1 MDRTKNVFLLGKRI
15 FIRLYLQLSQ
25 LVHSMRFYV
34 LAGWELFAIPV
45 SHARLCTHCFGMD
58 SYHFIERSCLLM
70 FKPFISVGIDVG
82 ADFSFMS
89 IALPNQTLLGK
100 PFKITH
106 SNLQS
111 LESAVSA
118 IKKAEEL
125 YSLESRIF
133 LESTGI
139 YHYPLFCYLKEMKFD
154 AFIINPIISNSSTN
168 FNIRKVHNDKMDSKK
183 LALLGLK
190 PDLKT
195 SVIPSDIVLNLRNLV
210 REYYNLTDERS
221 AYINKLQGVL
231 RMTFPQYLNV
241 FSKVTT
247 QTSLELLDKYTS
259 PKAFLEAP
267 KDDIINIILNTARF
281 GLTYASKKYTAI
293 INAAQSA
300 TVFGYSTES
309 SNILIRVY
317 IDFIRKFDSAIEDLL
332 NQMHMLVDEN
342 EDETFVKQ
350 IHLIE
355 TIKGAGFLTAVA
367 LMCEIGDFSVFKKPK
382 QLFAYFGLDPAV
394 RQSGKFNGTNVS
406 MSKRGSRL
414 ARRVIHTIALI
425 NIGKTRNGSA
435 HNPVLLQYYQAK
447 CQSKPKM
454 VALGAV
460 MHKICNIVFAVLRD
474 EKVFEI
480 ISPEAHNK
488 YYHTQLRLVA

>member
-1 MDRTKNVFLLGKRI
+1 
-15 FIRLYLQLSQ
+15 
-25 LVHSMRFYV
+25 
-34 LAGWELFAIPV
+34 
-45 SHARLCTHCFGMD
+45 
-58 SYHFIERSCLLM
+58 M

-89 IALPNQTLLGK
+89 IALPNQTLVGK

-106 SNLQS
+106 SNLNS

-139 YHYPLFCYLKEMKFD
+139 YHYPLFCYLRDRDFD
-154 AFIINPIISNSSTN
+154 VNIINPIISNSTTN

-195 SVIPSDIVLNLRNLV
+195 SVVPSELVLNLRNLV

-221 AYINKLQGVL
+221 AYVNKLQGVL
-231 RMTFPQYLNV
+231 RTTFPQYLNV
-241 FSKVTT
+241 FSKITT
-247 QTSLELLDKYTS
+247 QTSLALLDKYTS
-259 PKAFLEAP
+259 PKAFLESP
-267 KDDIINIILNTARF
+267 KEDIVNIIHNTARF
-281 GLTYASKKYTAI
+281 GLTYASKKYNAI
-293 INAAQSA
+293 ICAAQAA
-300 TVFGYSTES
+300 TVFGYSTDS
-309 SNILIRVY
+309 SNSLIRIY
-317 IDFIRKFDSAIEDLL
+317 IDFIRKFDSVIADLL
-332 NQMHMLVDEN
+332 NQMHELVNKYEN
-342 EDETFVKQ
+342 ETFVKQ

-394 RQSGKFNGTNVS
+394 RDSGKFSGTNVS

-425 NIGKTRNGSA
+425 NIGKSRSGAA
-435 HNPVLLQYYQAK
+435 HNPVLMQYYQCK

-474 EKVFEI
+474 EKPFEI
-480 ISPEAHNK
+480 ISPETHK
-488 YYHTQLRLVA
+488 LHYKQSLSLVV

>member
-1 MDRTKNVFLLGKRI
+1 
-15 FIRLYLQLSQ
+15 
-25 LVHSMRFYV
+25 
-34 LAGWELFAIPV
+34 
-45 SHARLCTHCFGMD
+45 
-58 SYHFIERSCLLM
+58 M
-70 FKPFISVGIDVG
+70 FKLCISVGIDVG

-89 IALPNQTLLGK
+89 IALPNQSLVGK

-106 SNLQS
+106 SNLNS

-139 YHYPLFCYLKEMKFD
+139 YHYPLFCYLRDKGYD
-154 AFIINPIISNSSTN
+154 VNIINPIISNSITN

-183 LALLGLK
+183 LALLGLR

-195 SVIPSDIVLNLRNLV
+195 SVVPSELVINLRNLV

-221 AYINKLQGVL
+221 AYVNKLQGVL

-267 KDDIINIILNTARF
+267 KDDIINTIRSTARF
-281 GLTYASKKYTAI
+281 DLTYASKKYNTI
-293 INAAQSA
+293 VEAAEAA
-300 TVFGYSTES
+300 TVFGYSTDS
-309 SNILIRVY
+309 SNTLIKLY
-317 IDFIRKFDSAIEDLL
+317 IDFIRKFDSVIADLL
-332 NQMHMLVDEN
+332 NQMHELVCKYEN
-342 EDETFVKQ
+342 ETFVKQ

-355 TIKGAGFLTAVA
+355 TIKGAGFLTAVT

-406 MSKRGSRL
+406 MYKRGSSL

-425 NIGKTRNGSA
+425 NIGKTRKGIA
-435 HNPVLLQYYQAK
+435 HNPVLMKYYQSK
-447 CQSKPKM
+447 CKAKPKM

-460 MHKICNIVFAVLRD
+460 MHKVCNIVFAVLRD
-474 EKVFEI
+474 EKPFEI
-480 ISPEAHNK
+480 ISPEV
-488 YYHTQLRLVA
+488 HTLHYKQKLSLVA

>member
-1 MDRTKNVFLLGKRI
+1 MPPWEVDS
-15 FIRLYLQLSQ
+15 IRLYLLISQ

-34 LAGWELFAIPV
+34 SAGWELF
-45 SHARLCTHCFGMD
+45 CYT
-58 SYHFIERSCLLM
+58 
-70 FKPFISVGIDVG
+70 
-82 ADFSFMS
+82 FMS
-89 IALPNQTLLGK
+89 IALPNQTLVGK

-106 SNLQS
+106 SNLNS

-139 YHYPLFCYLKEMKFD
+139 YHYPLFCYLRDRDFD
-154 AFIINPIISNSSTN
+154 VNIINPIISNSTTN

-195 SVIPSDIVLNLRNLV
+195 SVVPSELVLNLRNLV

-221 AYINKLQGVL
+221 AYVNKLQGVL
-231 RMTFPQYLNV
+231 RTTFPQYLNV
-241 FSKVTT
+241 FSKITT
-247 QTSLELLDKYTS
+247 QTSLALLDKYTS
-259 PKAFLEAP
+259 PKAFLESP
-267 KDDIINIILNTARF
+267 KEDIVNIIRITARF
-281 GLTYASKKYTAI
+281 GLTYASKKYNAI
-293 INAAQSA
+293 ICAAQAA
-300 TVFGYSTES
+300 TVFGYSTDS
-309 SNILIRVY
+309 SNSLIRIY
-317 IDFIRKFDSAIEDLL
+317 IDFIRKFDSVIADLL
-332 NQMHMLVDEN
+332 NQMHELVNKYEN
-342 EDETFVKQ
+342 ETFVKQ

-394 RQSGKFNGTNVS
+394 RDSGKFSGTNVS

-425 NIGKTRNGSA
+425 NIGKSRSGAA
-435 HNPVLLQYYQAK
+435 HNPVLMQYYQSK
-447 CQSKPKM
+447 CNSKPKM

-460 MHKICNIVFAVLRD
+460 MHKVCNIVFAVLRD
-474 EKVFEI
+474 EKPFEI
-480 ISPEAHNK
+480 ISPETHK
-488 YYHTQLRLVA
+488 LHYKQSLSLVA

>member
-1 MDRTKNVFLLGKRI
+1 
-15 FIRLYLQLSQ
+15 
-25 LVHSMRFYV
+25 
-34 LAGWELFAIPV
+34 
-45 SHARLCTHCFGMD
+45 
-58 SYHFIERSCLLM
+58 M

-106 SNLQS
+106 SNLNS

-139 YHYPLFCYLKEMKFD
+139 YHYPLFCYLRDRDFD
-154 AFIINPIISNSSTN
+154 VNIINPIISNCTTN
-168 FNIRKVHNDKMDSKK
+168 FNIRKVHNDKIDSRK

-195 SVIPSDIVLNLRNLV
+195 SVVPSELVLNLRNLV

-221 AYINKLQGVL
+221 AYVNKLQGVL

-247 QTSLELLDKYTS
+247 QTSLELLNKYTS

-267 KDDIINIILNTARF
+267 KDDIINTIRTTARF
-281 GLTYASKKYTAI
+281 GLTYASKKYNAI
-293 INAAQSA
+293 VEAAEAA
-300 TVFGYSTES
+300 TVFGYSTHS
-309 SNILIRVY
+309 SNTLIKLH
-317 IDFIRKFDSAIEDLL
+317 IDFIRKFDSVIADLL
-332 NQMHMLVDEN
+332 NQMHELVDKYES
-342 EDETFVKQ
+342 ETFVKQ

-425 NIGKTRNGSA
+425 NIGKTRSGNA
-435 HNPVLLQYYQAK
+435 HNPVLMDYYQSK
-447 CQSKPKM
+447 CNSKPKM

-474 EKVFEI
+474 EKPFEI
-480 ISPEAHNK
+480 ISPEV
-488 YYHTQLRLVA
+488 HTLHYKQKLSHIA

>member
-1 MDRTKNVFLLGKRI
+1 
-15 FIRLYLQLSQ
+15 
-25 LVHSMRFYV
+25 
-34 LAGWELFAIPV
+34 
-45 SHARLCTHCFGMD
+45 
-58 SYHFIERSCLLM
+58 M

-89 IALPNQTLLGK
+89 IALPNQTLVGK

-106 SNLQS
+106 SNLNS

-139 YHYPLFCYLKEMKFD
+139 YHYPLFCYLRDRDFD
-154 AFIINPIISNSSTN
+154 VNIINPIISNSTTN

-195 SVIPSDIVLNLRNLV
+195 SVVPSELVLNLRNLV

-221 AYINKLQGVL
+221 AYVNKLQGVL
-231 RMTFPQYLNV
+231 RTTFPQYLNV
-241 FSKVTT
+241 FSKITT
-247 QTSLELLDKYTS
+247 QTSLALLDKYTS
-259 PKAFLEAP
+259 PKAFLESP
-267 KDDIINIILNTARF
+267 KEDIVNIIRITARF
-281 GLTYASKKYTAI
+281 GLTYASKKYNAI
-293 INAAQSA
+293 ICAAQAA
-300 TVFGYSTES
+300 TVFGYSTDI
-309 SNILIRVY
+309 SNSLIRIY
-317 IDFIRKFDSAIEDLL
+317 IDFIRKFDSVIADLL
-332 NQMHMLVDEN
+332 NQMHELVNKYEN
-342 EDETFVKQ
+342 ETFVKQ

-394 RQSGKFNGTNVS
+394 RDSGKFSGTNVS
-406 MSKRGSRL
+406 MSKRGARL

-425 NIGKTRNGSA
+425 NIGKSRSGAA
-435 HNPVLLQYYQAK
+435 HNPVLMQYYQSK
-447 CQSKPKM
+447 CNSKPKM

-460 MHKICNIVFAVLRD
+460 MHKVCNIVFAVLRD
-474 EKVFEI
+474 EKPFEI
-480 ISPEAHNK
+480 ISPETHK
-488 YYHTQLRLVA
+488 LHYKQSLSLVA

>member
-1 MDRTKNVFLLGKRI
+1 
-15 FIRLYLQLSQ
+15 
-25 LVHSMRFYV
+25 
-34 LAGWELFAIPV
+34 
-45 SHARLCTHCFGMD
+45 
-58 SYHFIERSCLLM
+58 M

-106 SNLQS
+106 SNLNS

-139 YHYPLFCYLKEMKFD
+139 YHYPLFCYLRDRDFD
-154 AFIINPIISNSSTN
+154 VNIINPIISNCTTN
-168 FNIRKVHNDKMDSKK
+168 FNIRKVHNDKIDSRK

-195 SVIPSDIVLNLRNLV
+195 SVVPSELVLNLRNLV

-221 AYINKLQGVL
+221 AYVNKLQGVL

-247 QTSLELLDKYTS
+247 QTSLELLNKYTS

-267 KDDIINIILNTARF
+267 KDDIINTIRTTARF
-281 GLTYASKKYTAI
+281 GLTYASKKYNAI
-293 INAAQSA
+293 VEAAEAA
-300 TVFGYSTES
+300 TVFGYSTDS
-309 SNILIRVY
+309 SNTLIKLH
-317 IDFIRKFDSAIEDLL
+317 IDFIRKFDSVIADLL
-332 NQMHMLVDEN
+332 NQMHELVDKYES
-342 EDETFVKQ
+342 ETFVKQ

-425 NIGKTRNGSA
+425 NIGKTRSGNA
-435 HNPVLLQYYQAK
+435 HNPVLMDYYQSK
-447 CQSKPKM
+447 CNSKPKM

-474 EKVFEI
+474 EKPFEI
-480 ISPEAHNK
+480 ISPEV
-488 YYHTQLRLVA
+488 HTLHYKQKLSHIA

>member
-1 MDRTKNVFLLGKRI
+1 
-15 FIRLYLQLSQ
+15 
-25 LVHSMRFYV
+25 
-34 LAGWELFAIPV
+34 
-45 SHARLCTHCFGMD
+45 
-58 SYHFIERSCLLM
+58 M

-89 IALPNQTLLGK
+89 IALPNQTLVGK

-106 SNLQS
+106 SNLNS

-139 YHYPLFCYLKEMKFD
+139 YHYPLFCYLRDRDFD
-154 AFIINPIISNSSTN
+154 VNIINPIISKSTTN

-195 SVIPSDIVLNLRNLV
+195 SVVPSELVLNLRNLV

-221 AYINKLQGVL
+221 AYVNKLQGVL
-231 RMTFPQYLNV
+231 RTTFPQYLNV
-241 FSKVTT
+241 FSKITT
-247 QTSLELLDKYTS
+247 QTSLALLDKYTS
-259 PKAFLEAP
+259 PKAFLESP
-267 KDDIINIILNTARF
+267 KEDIVNIIRITARF
-281 GLTYASKKYTAI
+281 GLTYASKKYNAI
-293 INAAQSA
+293 ICAAQAA
-300 TVFGYSTES
+300 TVFGYSTDS
-309 SNILIRVY
+309 SNSLIRIY
-317 IDFIRKFDSAIEDLL
+317 IDFIRKFDSVIADLL
-332 NQMHMLVDEN
+332 NQMHELVNKYEN
-342 EDETFVKQ
+342 ETFVKQ

-394 RQSGKFNGTNVS
+394 RDSGKFSGTNVS

-425 NIGKTRNGSA
+425 NIGKSRSGAA
-435 HNPVLLQYYQAK
+435 HNPVLMQYYQSK
-447 CQSKPKM
+447 CNSKPKM

-460 MHKICNIVFAVLRD
+460 MHKVCNIVFAVLRD
-474 EKVFEI
+474 EKPFEI
-480 ISPEAHNK
+480 ISPETHK
-488 YYHTQLRLVA
+488 LHYKQSLSLVA